1 MASKA
6 ILILQTPMPSAARVT
21 KSPAPPLSAA
31 AMASS
36 CAFLGCALP
45 SADWAAWPRSLAVYP
60 SAAEDMSKYVLKA
73 MPQCRRVLPQHV
85 ATLAM
90 PYCRKYRKSQIV
102 AAIKKQ
108 ESGVP
113 VKEISREL
121 GINQATF
128 YNWKAKYGG
137 MECGRNRFFDKI

>member
-1 MASKA
+1 M
-6 ILILQTPMPSAARVT
+6 
-21 KSPAPPLSAA
+21 
-31 AMASS
+31 
-36 CAFLGCALP
+36 
-45 SADWAAWPRSLAVYP
+45 
-60 SAAEDMSKYVLKA
+60 
-73 MPQCRRVLPQHV
+73 
-85 ATLAM
+85 
-90 PYCRKYRKSQIV
+90 

-137 MECGRNRFFDKI
+137 MEVSDVKKMKDMEAELSQYKKIVAELTFENRAIKAVLEKKF